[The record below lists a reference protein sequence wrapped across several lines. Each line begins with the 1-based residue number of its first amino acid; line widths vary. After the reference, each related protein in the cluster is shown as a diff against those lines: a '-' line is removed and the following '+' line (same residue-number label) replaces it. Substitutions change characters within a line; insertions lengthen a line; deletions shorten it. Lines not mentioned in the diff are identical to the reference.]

1 MLFLTFRINDY
12 LCIEKTRLIV
22 RCHSTIHLLNPF
34 LFRSWESIDVNHWW
48 IRCWQDRKYQES
60 HSIFCFGRSCWCQ
73 KGRCWQGIFYSKKK
87 KSILFFLSMKI
98 ENNDSWRSNYFSQW
112 IFSNEFI
119 SIYLL
124 FLIRSGLGSV
134 W

>member
-1 MLFLTFRINDY
+1 
-12 LCIEKTRLIV
+12 
-22 RCHSTIHLLNPF
+22 
-34 LFRSWESIDVNHWW
+34 
-48 IRCWQDRKYQES
+48 
-60 HSIFCFGRSCWCQ
+60 
-73 KGRCWQGIFYSKKK
+73 
-87 KSILFFLSMKI
+87 MKI